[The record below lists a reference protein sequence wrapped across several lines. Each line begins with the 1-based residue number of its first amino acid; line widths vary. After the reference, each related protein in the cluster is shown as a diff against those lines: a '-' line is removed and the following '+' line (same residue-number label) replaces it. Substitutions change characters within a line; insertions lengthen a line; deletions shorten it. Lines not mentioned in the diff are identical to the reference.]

1 MIVKGSLELFD
12 TLKNVQIVWTTLRVN
27 NMDSFVYYSVNIYDT
42 MSFTLHGCSE
52 GFAGIAHQELKAV

>member
-42 MSFTLHGCSE
+42 
-52 GFAGIAHQELKAV
+52 IP